1 MMQYSKDIGFALIF
15 SSKPV
20 KNNLINS
27 IKKAY
32 KINLQYFSKKPD
44 KFSVYVCDSE
54 KEYKKYTK
62 NYYLKWSTAI
72 TMRNDAIVI
81 RSKEFVEKI
90 GKWKKRDIKN
100 IIIHEMCHLF
110 WRNILKTWQPYWLAE
125 GLACHIG
132 KSFTVSK
139 NKLEETIKK
148 YNVDYKILDFRY
160 IKRKMTGHFP
170 RYPVWQ
176 AFTDFLVKEF
186 SEDSVKK
193 LLKSFSRE
201 GTKENYMKNFH
212 KIFRK
217 SERIIFNKFIN
228 KTCENILT

>member
-1 MMQYSKDIGFALIF
+1 MILMMQYPKDIGFALIF
-15 SSKPV
+15 SSKPI
-20 KNNLINS
+20 KNSLINS

-32 KINLQYFSKKPD
+32 KINLKYFYKKPD

-54 KEYKKYTK
+54 KDYKKYTK

-72 TMRNDAIVI
+72 TMRNEAIVI

-90 GKWKKRDIKN
+90 GKWKKRDIQN

-110 WRNILKTWQPYWLAE
+110 WWSILKTWQPYWLAE

-139 NKLEETIKK
+139 DKLKETIKK

-160 IKRKMTGHFP
+160 LKRKMTGHFP

-176 AFTDFLVKEF
+176 AFTDYLVKGY
-186 SEDSVKK
+186 SEDLIKK
-193 LLKSFSRE
+193 LLKSFSIKK
-201 GTKENYMKNFH
+201 TKGNYIKDFH

-217 SERIIFNKFIN
+217 SERIIFNEFI
-228 KTCENILT
+228 ENF